1 MSNFRHHKY
10 TWSRPFESVSHR
22 WELVGPMG
30 ALHLHVSLYKETE
43 PSSCGLEY
51 HHTLRAMQV
60 PRFSYLAKD
69 APGHLNCPLTG
80 GQCWHD
86 GTSMYAR
93 ETVWPRAEIYLR
105 NGDHDGIFRMLER
118 EYELHFERVDDADAA

>member
-1 MSNFRHHKY
+1 MPES
-10 TWSRPFESVSHR
+10 SRDKTLEV
-22 WELVGPMG
+22 MIA
-30 ALHLHVSLYKETE
+30 ALDEQF
-43 PSSCGLEY
+43 G
-51 HHTLRAMQV
+51 
-60 PRFSYLAKD
+60 D
-69 APGHLNCPLTG
+69 CPLTG